1 MGKASYLLAG
11 LLFTGTSALAAD
23 TGAVVGGVV
32 GAVAGSVIGKTV
44 GGDNGAVVGAAV
56 GAATG
61 VVIGSQNNAQT
72 QAQPQPA
79 LAQVSPAREA
89 DGHDEHHDHGRHLG
103 EQKHMHNH
111 GRADKGGD

>member
-61 VVIGSQNNAQT
+61 VVIGSQNNAQ
-72 QAQPQPA
+72 PQPA
-79 LAQVSPAREA
+79 LAQVTPAREA